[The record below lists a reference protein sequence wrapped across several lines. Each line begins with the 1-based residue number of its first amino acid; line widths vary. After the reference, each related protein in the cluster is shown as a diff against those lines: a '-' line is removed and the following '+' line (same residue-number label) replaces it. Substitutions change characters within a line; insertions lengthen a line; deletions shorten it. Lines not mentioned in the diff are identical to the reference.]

1 MKGTFR
7 RLVGPWLVV
16 ATGMIVPACTREP
29 SDPAI
34 SVTQYEAELIEVDR
48 EFARSMAVGGLD
60 AWVDHFA
67 PEGAMISGQGE
78 ITGEPYIRAAMAP
91 VLTDSTVVF
100 TWSPQ
105 RARVAESGELGYTVG
120 DYRIS
125 RRDSTGQIAETL
137 DRGKYVSIWRR
148 QPDGTWKVVADIGS
162 SALEE

>member
-1 MKGTFR
+1 MNGSNR
-7 RLVGPWLVV
+7 RLVGLCLAA
-16 ATGMIVPACTREP
+16 ATGMILPGCNREP
-29 SDPAI
+29 SEPPVP
-34 SVTQYEAELIEVDR
+34 VTQYEAELIEADR
-48 EFARSMAVGGLD
+48 AFAASMAEGGLE
-60 AWVDHFA
+60 AWVQHFA

-100 TWSPQ
+100 TWAPQ

-125 RRDSTGQIAETL
+125 RRDSMGQVAETL

-148 QPDGTWKVVADIGS
+148 QPDGNWKVVADIGS
-162 SALEE
+162 SALE

>member
-1 MKGTFR
+1 MKGSTR
-7 RLVGPWLVV
+7 RMVGPWLAV
-16 ATGMIVPACTREP
+16 ATGMIAPACNREP
-29 SDPAI
+29 TEPAI
-34 SVTQYEAELIEVDR
+34 PVTQYEAELIEADR
-48 EFARSMAVGGLD
+48 AFAASMAEGGLE

-91 VLTDSTVVF
+91 VLTDSTVAF

-125 RRDSTGQIAETL
+125 RRDSTGQLAETL

-148 QPDGTWKVVADIGS
+148 QPDGSWKVVADIGS
-162 SALEE
+162 SALE

>member
-1 MKGTFR
+1 MKRSIR
-7 RLVGPWLVV
+7 RLVGAWLVV
-16 ATGMIVPACTREP
+16 ATGMIVPACDQEP
-29 SDPAI
+29 SEPTI

-48 EFARSMAVGGLD
+48 AFARSMAEGGLD
-60 AWVDHFA
+60 AWVQHFA

-91 VLTDSTVVF
+91 VLTDSTVAF

-125 RRDSTGQIAETL
+125 RRDSTGQVAETL

-162 SALEE
+162 SALE

>member
-1 MKGTFR
+1 MKGSIR
-7 RLVGPWLVV
+7 RLVGAWLLV
-16 ATGMIVPACTREP
+16 ACGMIVPACNREP
-29 SDPAI
+29 SEPAI
-34 SVTQYEAELIEVDR
+34 PVTQYEAELIEVDR
-48 EFARSMAVGGLD
+48 EFARSMAEGGLD
-60 AWVDHFA
+60 AWVEHFA

-100 TWSPQ
+100 TWTPQ

-125 RRDSTGQIAETL
+125 RRDSMDQVAETL

-148 QPDGTWKVVADIGS
+148 QPDGTWKVVVDIGN
-162 SALEE
+162 SALE

>member
-1 MKGTFR
+1 MNGTIR
-7 RLVGPWLVV
+7 HRVGLGLLA
-16 ATGMIVPACTREP
+16 ATGITLPTCRGEP
-29 SDPAI
+29 PEPAI
-34 SVTQYEAELIEVDR
+34 PVTQYEAELMEVDR
-48 EFARSMAVGGLD
+48 AFANSMAEGGLD
-60 AWVDHFA
+60 AWADHFA

-91 VLTDSTVVF
+91 IFSDSTVVF
-100 TWSPQ
+100 TWSPD

-125 RRDSTGQIAETL
+125 RRDSTGQLAETL

-162 SALEE
+162 SALD

>member
-1 MKGTFR
+1 MRGSIR
-7 RLVGPWLVV
+7 RVIGPWLVV
-16 ATGMIVPACTREP
+16 ATGLIVPACTREP

-34 SVTQYEAELIEVDR
+34 SVTEYETELIEVDR
-48 EFARSMAVGGLD
+48 EFARSMAEGGLD

-100 TWSPQ
+100 TWTPE

-162 SALEE
+162 SALE